1 MIGLVLGGVLGL
13 FLAAQFGVDGG
24 GAWVITAFFAGLGY
38 LAWCAAFPIVKCWWC
53 KGREFMTDGHGG
65 MRQRPCPRCRRRRLI
80 RRPGARLIGA
90 KGMRPRG

>member
-13 FLAAQFGVDGG
+13 LIASSLEIDAGA
-24 GAWVITAFFAGLGY
+24 AWVLTVVCAGVGY
-38 LAWCAAFPIVKCWWC
+38 LGWCTAFPIVKCWCC
-53 KGREFMTDGHGG
+53 KGQEFMTDGHGG

-90 KGMRPRG
+90 KGRRE